1 MAEISSQQKE
11 MQKLK
16 SSFNH
21 NFTNAPY
28 LSHQTS
34 PDITNKNNQSNF

>member
-28 LSHQTS
+28 LSH
-34 PDITNKNNQSNF
+34 

>member
-16 SSFNH
+16 STFNH
-21 NFTNAPY
+21 NYINGPY
-28 LSHQTS
+28 LSQ
-34 PDITNKNNQSNF
+34 

>member
-16 SSFNH
+16 GTFNH
-21 NFTNAPY
+21 TFINGPY
-28 LSHQTS
+28 LSH
-34 PDITNKNNQSNF
+34 